1 MSFSGRAKGL
11 LRRLAGEPAK
21 AASRPRK
28 AAAEPVAK
36 RSVTDEAAE
45 AHSLKTRLAALV
57 QGRSAI
63 AAGSFHLVGLAE
75 IRERLGANWDRV
87 RDKVHQETRR
97 IIERRIGAKDVYF
110 AGSADDYVLV
120 FAVLGK
126 SAAQLVCAKISQE
139 VQRSMLGDSETQ
151 DISVRTLV
159 CEIDG
164 NFRIEKTKLS
174 DLVAAAVVA
183 AATGSASAELVWAD
197 MPAPPTFGPGAPALP
212 KHAQSGIVYRPVW
225 DVRREAVSTYLT
237 RRGPTVGAGPDELS
251 RLEHEA
257 LQAGIEMLADLYQNQ
272 FRLRLSFPVS
282 FEAIASVS
290 RLRTYL
296 ALCRT
301 IPEHLRKL
309 VAFELVNLPIGVPNG
324 RLTELAVALRPY
336 CGLILA
342 TVDWRHADL
351 SQFTKTGIRLVNAV
365 ISPGSNEKQNMAEMD
380 RFAIAAE
387 KAELQS
393 AIEGVGTSSLALAAK
408 AAGVNFISGDRIGP
422 CVEAP
427 HGMLRI
433 SWNDVYFGK
442 QPAA

>member
-1 MSFSGRAKGL
+1 MSFFRRAKGI
-11 LRRLAGEPAK
+11 LRRLAGEPTK
-21 AASRPRK
+21 AAPRPRK
-28 AAAEPVAK
+28 AAAEPVAT
-36 RSVTDEAAE
+36 RSVADEAAT
-45 AHSLKTRLAALV
+45 AHSLKSRLAALV
-57 QGRSAI
+57 HGRSAI

-87 RDKVHQETRR
+87 RDKVHRETRR
-97 IIERRIGAKDVYF
+97 IIERRIGAQDVYF
-110 AGSADDYVLV
+110 AGGADDYVLV

-139 VQRSMLGDSETQ
+139 VQRTMLGDSETQ
-151 DISVRTLV
+151 DISTRTLV

-164 NFRIEKTKLS
+164 NFRVERTQLS
-174 DLVAAAVVA
+174 DLVAAAVA
-183 AATGSASAELVWAD
+183 KATGSAPTELVWAD
-197 MPAPPTFGPGAPALP
+197 MPAPPASEPRAPALP
-212 KHAQSGIVYRPVW
+212 KHAQSVIVYRPVW
-225 DVRREAVSTYLT
+225 DVRREAVSTYLS

-251 RLEHEA
+251 RLDLEA
-257 LQAGIEMLADLYQNQ
+257 LRVGIEMLADLYQSK

-282 FEAIASVS
+282 FEAISSMS
-290 RLRTYL
+290 RLRSYL

-301 IPEHLRKL
+301 IPEHIRKL

-365 ISPGSNEKQNMAEMD
+365 IPPGSNEKQSMAEMD

-408 AAGVNFISGDRIGP
+408 AAGLNFISGDRISP

-427 HGMLRI
+427 HHMLRI